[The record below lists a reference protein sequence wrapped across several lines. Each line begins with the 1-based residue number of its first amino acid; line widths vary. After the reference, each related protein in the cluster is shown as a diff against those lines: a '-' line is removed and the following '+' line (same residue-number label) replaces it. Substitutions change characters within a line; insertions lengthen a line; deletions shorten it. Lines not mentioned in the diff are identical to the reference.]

1 MTMTWMRM
9 IDLAQPPPSLK
20 TVYHVSSLLFL
31 SLFFFRNEDIA
42 LFKLGGW
49 EGIVSACLTL
59 CFYVFFLGLFLKF
72 LGFMT
77 MFLLDLE

>member
-1 MTMTWMRM
+1 VILHNHRLSQDS
-9 IDLAQPPPSLK
+9 ISCFF
-20 TVYHVSSLLFL
+20 SSLL

-49 EGIVSACLTL
+49 ERFVSACLTL
-59 CFYVFFLGLFLKF
+59 CFYVFLCFLGLFLNF